1 MSYIHL
7 KENSLN
13 PLLKEDKI
21 LGLVFFFFL
30 NYCMLSVL
38 VLEVLCIAELL

>member
-21 LGLVFFFFL
+21 LGLVFFFFFFK
-30 NYCMLSVL
+30 
-38 VLEVLCIAELL
+38 LLYAFSLGPRSTMHC